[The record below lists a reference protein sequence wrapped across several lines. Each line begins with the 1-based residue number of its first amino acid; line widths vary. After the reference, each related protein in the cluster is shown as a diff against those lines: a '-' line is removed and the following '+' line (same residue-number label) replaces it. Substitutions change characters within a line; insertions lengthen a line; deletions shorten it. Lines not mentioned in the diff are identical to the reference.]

1 MIAAA
6 VVLAA
11 LCGLWQI
18 DLVRQ
23 NAELFWLSASGQGW
37 KLQGK
42 IRNSYVWSPALRQKR
57 RVVVYLPADYGSDVH
72 RRFPVL
78 YLLHGSP
85 GVLDDW
91 LRYGRAPEDVEQLWS
106 HGRIPEMI
114 LVMPD
119 GQGMGY
125 LGDSEY
131 IDAPNGGGRAG
142 SNVGTFIWRDLVT
155 WVDGHYRTV
164 ASRDGRILA
173 GASSGGYG
181 AVNLGLQHPDE
192 FSSLFS
198 FSGYFQADDS
208 GWARPVWG
216 YHPDPRRLR
225 QESPLSYVPDPS
237 LLATPAGGSGVVPRT
252 SARGAA
258 SMPSAWR
265 SAFIYMG
272 DGMGER
278 PPYPQQSAAFA
289 QVMTDAGIPFKR
301 ETTPGRHSWDV
312 WRTQL
317 VDALLAWASLSRGR
331 RLNGPK
337 VGAPVRQGHLR

>member
-1 MIAAA
+1 MA
-6 VVLAA
+6 V

-23 NAELFWLSASGQGW
+23 NAELFWMSATGHGW
-37 KLQGK
+37 KLNGK

-57 RVVVYLPADYGSDVH
+57 RVVVYLPADYDSDPH
-72 RRFPVL
+72 RHFPVL

-91 LRYGRAPEDVEQLWS
+91 LRYGRAPEDVEQLWTT
-106 HGRIPEMI
+106 GKIPEMI

-142 SNVGTFIWRDLVT
+142 AAVGTFIWQDLVN
-155 WVDGHYRTV
+155 WVDAHYRTE

-181 AVNLGLQHPDE
+181 AVNLGLQHPDV
-192 FSSLFS
+192 FGSLLS
-198 FSGYFQADDS
+198 FSGYFQADPS

-216 YHPDPRRLR
+216 YHPAPERLQR
-225 QESPLSYVPDPS
+225 ESPLAFVKDPS
-237 LLATPAGGSGVVPRT
+237 LLDSPASDSTGAS
-252 SARGAA
+252 GAA
-258 SMPSAWR
+258 GAAWDE
-265 SAFIYMG
+265 AAGYALWKKTFIYMG
-272 DGMGER
+272 DGSGER
-278 PPYPQQSAAFA
+278 PPYPEQEASFA
-289 QVMTDAGIPFKR
+289 QVLKDAGIPCVR
-301 ETTPGRHSWDV
+301 QSTPGRHSWDV

-317 VDALLAWASLSRGR
+317 SDALVARAAWLQAAVRKPL
-331 RLNGPK
+331 PK
-337 VGAPVRQGHLR
+337 V